1 MSSSDRRFLV
11 LASLAALAGC
21 GFAPAY
27 APGGGGTALLGQVE
41 VAAPDTRAG
50 FLLTRELEARL
61 GRPAAPAYLLTPAI
75 TLQERSISVD
85 RSNITLRFN
94 LLGRLDYTLTES
106 ATGEIVTRGTVE
118 NFTGYSTFDT
128 PVATQAAARDAEAR
142 LMTMLADQLLTRLAA
157 LARDL
162 PQ

>member
-1 MSSSDRRFLV
+1 MSSSDRRFFV
-11 LASLAALAGC
+11 LSALATLAGC

-27 APGGGGTALLGQVE
+27 APGGGGAALLGQIE
-41 VAAPDTRAG
+41 VSAPDTRAG
-50 FLLTRELEARL
+50 YLLTRELEARL

-94 LLGRLDYTLTES
+94 LLGRVDYTLTDR
-106 ATGEIVTRGTVE
+106 ATGAVVARGTVE
-118 NFTGYSTFDT
+118 NFSGYSTFDT

-142 LMTMLADQLLTRLAA
+142 LMTMLADQLLTRPAA
-157 LARDL
+157 QARDL